1 MIIEINSD
9 LSATV
14 YDGSGKRGFRLPTYN
29 PRTMAKFANED
40 EVRECAASFIGE
52 DIMSDFDEA
61 DWHSSAFETPVAEPA
76 PAEEEAAAEPAPP
89 AE

>member
-14 YDGSGKRGFRLPTYN
+14 YDDSGKRGFRLPTYN

-40 EVRECAASFIGE
+40 ELRECAVSFMGA
-52 DIMSDFDEA
+52 DIMVDFDEA
-61 DWHSSAFETPVAEPA
+61 DWHSSALETPVAEPA
-76 PAEEEAAAEPAPP
+76 PVEEEDAAEP
-89 AE
+89 E

>member
-1 MIIEINSD
+1 MIIEINAD

-61 DWHSSAFETPVAEPA
+61 DWHPSATAAVEEEPAVEPSAEPA
-76 PAEEEAAAEPAPP
+76 PDAE
-89 AE
+89 

>member
-14 YDGSGKRGFRLPTYN
+14 YDDSGKRGFRLPTYN

-40 EVRECAASFIGE
+40 EVRDCAASFIGE

-61 DWHSSAFETPVAEPA
+61 DWHPSATAPV
-76 PAEEEAAAEPAPP
+76 EEEPVAEPAPP

>member
-1 MIIEINSD
+1 MIIEINAD

-14 YDGSGKRGFRLPTYN
+14 YDDSGKRGFRLPTYN

-40 EVRECAASFIGE
+40 EVRDCAASFIGE
-52 DIMSDFDEA
+52 DIMADFDEA
-61 DWHSSAFETPVAEPA
+61 DWHSSATAA
-76 PAEEEAAAEPAPP
+76 AEEEPAAEPAPP

>member
-14 YDGSGKRGFRLPTYN
+14 YDNSGKRGFRLPTYN

-40 EVRECAASFIGE
+40 EVRDCAASFIGE

-61 DWHSSAFETPVAEPA
+61 GWHPSAFETPVAEPA
-76 PAEEEAAAEPAPP
+76 PVEEAPAVEPAPT

>member
-1 MIIEINSD
+1 MIIEIKAD

-29 PRTMAKFANED
+29 PRTMVKFANED
-40 EVRECAASFIGE
+40 EVRECAASFLGD

-61 DWHSSAFETPVAEPA
+61 DWHPSATALV
-76 PAEEEAAAEPAPP
+76 EEELAPEPAPP